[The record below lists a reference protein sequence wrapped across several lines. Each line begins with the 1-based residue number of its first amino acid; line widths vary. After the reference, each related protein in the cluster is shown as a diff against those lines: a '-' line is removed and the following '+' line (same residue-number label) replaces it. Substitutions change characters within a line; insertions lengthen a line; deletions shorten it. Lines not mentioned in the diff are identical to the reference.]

1 MKKFTNIDRPLLVS
15 MVTETEIKS
24 ALAYIANSIYGGAD
38 ALGFG
43 LGFLKKEYRNEEDLD
58 RIFSACAGKPVYL
71 YSYPEV
77 ESAGFSHEECAEYL
91 LFAAERALKYGPVL
105 CDIMC
110 DMFGKVSGGFSDDP
124 AVVEKQL
131 ALAEKF
137 HSMGAEVLYSV
148 HHAEFLGEKE
158 IMRQARE
165 QVRRGADVI
174 KIVTKANTKEELIS
188 NIDII
193 TKIKEEIDAPLLYLS
208 SGKYSYTVRQVG
220 IAFGVDICLCVEH
233 YNELTN
239 KIQPSLASSKAIR
252 DNLIIVK

>member
-1 MKKFTNIDRPLLVS
+1 MAFTDNKKPMLVS

-58 RIFSACAGKPVYL
+58 RIFSACVGKPVYL

-77 ESAGFSHEECAEYL
+77 ESTAFSHEECADYL
-91 LFAAERALKYGPVL
+91 VFAAKCAAKYGVVL

-110 DMFGKVSGGFSDDP
+110 DMFGKVPSGFSDDE
-124 AVVEKQL
+124 AVIKKQMQL
-131 ALAEKF
+131 ADKIHEL
-137 HSMGAEVLYSV
+137 GCEVLYSV
-148 HHAEFLGEKE
+148 HHIEFLGEKE
-158 IMRQARE
+158 IIRQARE
-165 QVRRGADVI
+165 QVRRGADVV
-174 KIVTKANTKEELIS
+174 KIVTKANTREELIS

-193 TKIKEEIDAPLLYLS
+193 TKIKEEIDVPLLYLS

-239 KIQPSLASSKAIR
+239 KIQPSLKASKAIR
-252 DNLIIVK
+252 DNLIIVD

>member
-1 MKKFTNIDRPLLVS
+1 MRKFVCSDRPTLVS
-15 MVTETEIKS
+15 MVTECELKA
-24 ALAYIANSIYGGAD
+24 ALAYVANSLYGGAD

-77 ESAGFSHEECAEYL
+77 ESTGFSHEECAEYL
-91 LFAAERALKYGPVL
+91 LLVAKCARKYGAVL

-110 DMFGKVSGGFSDDP
+110 DMFDKNPSGWSDKP
-124 AVVEKQL
+124 LAVEKQKEL
-131 ALAEKF
+131 ADKIHAL
-137 HSMGAEVLYSV
+137 GCEVLYSV
-148 HHAEFLGEKE
+148 HHPEFLGETE
-158 IMRQARE
+158 IMRQAKE

-174 KIVTKANTKEELIS
+174 KIVTKANTREELIS
-188 NIDII
+188 NLDII
-193 TKIKEEIDAPLLYLS
+193 TKIKEECDTPLLYLS
-208 SGKYSYTVRQVG
+208 SGKYSYTVRQIG
-220 IAFGVDICLCVEH
+220 IALGVDICLCVEH

-239 KIQPSLASSKAIR
+239 KVQPSLAASRAIR

>member
-1 MKKFTNIDRPLLVS
+1 MKKFVDVSKPMLVS
-15 MVTETEIKS
+15 MVTETELKS
-24 ALAYIANSIYGGAD
+24 AVACVANSIYGGAD

-58 RIFSACAGKPVYL
+58 RIFSACAGKSVYL

-77 ESAGFSHEECAEYL
+77 ESSGFTHEECAEYL
-91 LFAAERALKYGPVL
+91 VFAAKSALKYCAVI
-105 CDIMC
+105 CDVMC
-110 DMFGKVSGGFSDDP
+110 DMFGKTPGGFSDDP
-124 AVVEKQL
+124 VTVEKQM
-131 ALAEKF
+131 AFAEKI
-137 HSMGAEVLYSV
+137 HSIGAEVLYSV
-148 HHAEFLGEKE
+148 HHTEFLGEEE

-165 QVRRGADVI
+165 QVRRGADVV
-174 KIVTKANTKEELIS
+174 KIVTKANTREELIS

-193 TKIKEEIDAPLLYLS
+193 TKIKKEIDAPLIYLS

-239 KIQPSLASSKAIR
+239 KIQPSLAASRAIR
-252 DNLIIVK
+252 DNLIIVD